1 MVALNKLYTTLMTK
15 NRVYTTDICEMF
27 WDKRGFIRINLLES
41 QSAYNLDEAQRQ
53 FDIAKEI
60 VNGEK

>member
-1 MVALNKLYTTLMTK
+1 MTK